1 MGWTFLVAAILAEV
15 ATTLSLRAAAT
26 RSRAWYAAVVVGYV
40 LALGLLS
47 LALAH
52 GLSLG
57 VAYGIWTASGVALVA
72 VACRLLFHEPLTWVM
87 SMGMGLIVIGVL
99 LIKFGST
106 S

>member
-1 MGWTFLVAAILAEV
+1 M
-15 ATTLSLRAAAT
+15 
-26 RSRAWYAAVVVGYV
+26 VVGYV